1 MCGSD
6 NTKKPLKAQEGNSVV
21 TEIQVQ
27 NDHQMPL
34 PRTFEGKLYY
44 ATAEVAKIIGVTKQA
59 VIKWRNKGWLLADL
73 KTHDGVYLYEV
84 ERGAQLKS
92 VYHKNWTRGGYESM
106 PTFQSQWL
114 PYVTDSE
121 IGAVKR
127 LSHSASDDLKDKI
140 NSCDPHNIFEEAG
153 DSRNP
158 DKRKIIC
165 PICGNGKGDDA
176 TPVEADFKGDRWLY
190 HCFRECG
197 FQGDLLKII
206 ADEERLNLHDFNDMC
221 KALAIGAQLI
231 GYPLDSDSY
240 SSTKKKKATPK
251 KKRETSVS
259 ELPLIQM
266 DIADSQ
272 NHLDEL
278 PDFDRRS
285 LAIETF
291 RHFACGFLPKWTH
304 PKIRLEKG
312 KAFLTRR
319 IIIPTSDKAHYLAA
333 LPLSDRDKTDKQ
345 YWKMHAGAK
354 TELFNVSALSSDS
367 ELILVVEGEFD
378 AMSIWQASE
387 GNIAVVATLS
397 VGGYKELL
405 LSLLDEKKISDK
417 KFLILFDGDEAG
429 RTNAENLHGELIK
442 RKVPAVAKFLFD
454 FLTDDD
460 KNIFEAKVDANELL
474 ISRGDRFLNDLISK
488 IIADANTD
496 FANVEKDI
504 ADTKLFDQL
513 IAQWRDN
520 HKNAPINPKILAE
533 LKDAKA
539 YIENLTPENFNP
551 DDAFNVSIRRKI
563 ALCKFYIP
571 QFAATFFNILRDA
584 RDSAKKKIKDSEN
597 PSAELKNLANLA
609 PSDLATIVNEVATS
623 IKRDQKEYQ
632 KVVKKKEAEEKDFAR
647 WKEKQ
652 AKTKN
657 PKLLLSPEQ
666 VSRLFDMQNTDLYN
680 ALRLDYLFHN
690 EIKFLTDCDRWL
702 TFDKDKGIWIKG
714 NAGKN
719 SAVLPFAGRLAM
731 MLEENEPN
739 PLDFPTAKKII
750 RNWQT
755 NICVGAATN
764 LLKGV
769 NRIRITTDD
778 LDNHPNLL
786 NCKNGVID
794 LYDGKFYEIVDPALL
809 LTQQV
814 NAFYHAGYR
823 NETVEK
829 FLQDILPDEETRTAL
844 IRWLG
849 YCITGDVSAEKA
861 LFIYGTGGNGK
872 GTLTKLLIILLNN
885 YAASVP
891 VTAVIEAG
899 RLKDA
904 GAATTELNVLEKCRL
919 AIVEELPQGGRLDV
933 AKFKALTG
941 GDKIPVRRLHE
952 EFHNIDPT
960 HKLML
965 SGNHMPILSDTRDPG
980 LLRRLLNMLFGADFT
995 KNPDTLLKKKLL
1007 STDSL
1012 AAMLSLLVDAAQK
1025 FYRDGLIITNSMR
1038 EQTRNYLAE
1047 NDFIYDF
1054 ISEYC
1059 QRGQN
1064 LSIPRQQFLGRLK
1077 DICSDECFQ
1086 QFRNSDRALT
1096 DAIKRIDGIS
1106 YRRDMSGY
1114 QFFGIGWNNG
1124 NNKQSD
1130 DLRGEPIN
1138 PNDTPF

>member
-1 MCGSD
+1 M
-6 NTKKPLKAQEGNSVV
+6 NLK
-21 TEIQVQ
+21 
-27 NDHQMPL
+27 
-34 PRTFEGKLYY
+34 
-44 ATAEVAKIIGVTKQA
+44 
-59 VIKWRNKGWLLADL
+59 
-73 KTHDGVYLYEV
+73 
-84 ERGAQLKS
+84 
-92 VYHKNWTRGGYESM
+92 
-106 PTFQSQWL
+106 SQWL
-114 PYVTDSE
+114 PYATDAD
-121 IGAVKR
+121 IAAVKR
-127 LSHSASDDLKDKI
+127 LSRSSADDLKDKI
-140 NSCDPHNIFEEAG
+140 NSYDPHFIFEEAG
-153 DSRNP
+153 SSRNP

-165 PICGNGKGDDA
+165 PVCGNGKGRDA
-176 TPVEADFKGDRWLY
+176 TPVEVEFKGDRWLY

-231 GYPLDSDSY
+231 GYPLDSDFTY
-240 SSTKKKKATPK
+240 STKKKKSLPK
-251 KKRETSVS
+251 KKREISVS
-259 ELPLIQM
+259 ELPLIQI

-278 PDFDRRS
+278 PISDRRG
-285 LAIETF
+285 LTLETY
-291 RHFACGFLPKWTH
+291 RHFDCGYLDKWTH
-304 PKIRLEKG
+304 PKIRIEKG
-312 KAFLTRR
+312 KAFPTRR
-319 IIIPTSDKAHYLAA
+319 IIIPTTDKAHYLAA
-333 LPLSDRDKTDKQ
+333 LPLSDRDKIDKQ
-345 YWKMHAGAK
+345 YWKMHAGVK
-354 TELFNVSALSSDS
+354 TELFNLAALKSDTN
-367 ELILVVEGEFD
+367 LILVVEGEID
-378 AMSIWQASE
+378 AMSIWQAF
-387 GNIAVVATLS
+387 GGKIAVVATLS

-405 LSLLDEKKISDK
+405 LPLIDKRKITDK
-417 KFLILFDGDEAG
+417 KFLILFDGDDAG
-429 RTNAENLHGELIK
+429 KSNAENLRGELSK
-442 RKVPAVAKFLFD
+442 RQIPAISRFLFD
-454 FLTDDD
+454 SLTQADQSE
-460 KNIFEAKVDANELL
+460 FSSKVDANELL
-474 ISRGDRFLNDLISK
+474 IIRGDQFLNDLVAK
-488 IIADANTD
+488 IIDDSQAD
-496 FANVEKDI
+496 FATIEKEISDAKI
-504 ADTKLFDQL
+504 FDQL
-513 IAQWRDN
+513 ISLWRTN
-520 HKNAPINPKILAE
+520 HKNAPVDSKILAE

-539 YIENLTPENFNP
+539 YVENLTPENFNP

-571 QFAATFFNILRDA
+571 QFAATFFNVMRDA

-597 PSAELKNLANLA
+597 PSPELKNLANIA
-609 PSDLATIVNEVATS
+609 PSDIATIIDEVVTT
-623 IKRDQKEYQ
+623 IKRDQKDYQ
-632 KVVKKKEAEEKDFAR
+632 KAVKQKEAQEKELAR
-647 WKEKQ
+647 WNEKQ
-652 AKTKN
+652 AKPKN

-666 VSRLFDMQNTDLYN
+666 ATRLFAMKNTDLYN
-680 ALRLDYLFHN
+680 ALRLDYLFNN
-690 EIKFLTDCDRWL
+690 EIRFLTDCDRWL
-702 TFDKDKGIWIKG
+702 TFEKDKGIWVKG

-719 SAVLPFAGRLAM
+719 SAILPFAGRLAM

-739 PLDFPTAKKII
+739 PLEFPDAKKII
-750 RNWQT
+750 RSWQT

-814 NAFYHAGYR
+814 NAFYHAGFR
-823 NETVEK
+823 NETVDK
-829 FLQDILPDEETRTAL
+829 FLRDILPDDQTRAAL

-861 LFIYGTGGNGK
+861 LFIYGSGGNGK
-872 GTLTKLLIILLNN
+872 GTLTKLLIVLLND

-933 AKFKALTG
+933 AKFKSLTG

-980 LLRRLLNMLFGADFT
+980 LLRRLLNMLFSSDFT

-1007 STDSL
+1007 TPDSL
-1012 AAMLSLLVDAAQK
+1012 SAMLSLLVDAAQL
-1025 FYRDGLIITNSMR
+1025 FYRDGLIIADSMR
-1038 EQTRNYLAE
+1038 EQTRSYLAE

-1064 LSIPRQQFLGRLK
+1064 LSIPRQQFLAHLK
-1077 DICSDECFQ
+1077 EKCSDECFQ
-1086 QFRNSDRALT
+1086 QFRNSERALT
-1096 DAIKRIDGIS
+1096 DAISRIDGIS
-1106 YRRDMSGY
+1106 YRRTTGGERK
-1114 QFFGIGWNNG
+1114 FFGIGWNNSG
-1124 NNKQSD
+1124 HN
-1130 DLRGEPIN
+1130 
-1138 PNDTPF
+1138 

>member
-1 MCGSD
+1 M
-6 NTKKPLKAQEGNSVV
+6 NFK
-21 TEIQVQ
+21 
-27 NDHQMPL
+27 
-34 PRTFEGKLYY
+34 
-44 ATAEVAKIIGVTKQA
+44 
-59 VIKWRNKGWLLADL
+59 
-73 KTHDGVYLYEV
+73 
-84 ERGAQLKS
+84 
-92 VYHKNWTRGGYESM
+92 
-106 PTFQSQWL
+106 SQWL
-114 PYVTDSE
+114 PYATDSDVE
-121 IGAVKR
+121 AVKR
-127 LSHSASDDLKDKI
+127 LSRSSADDLKDKI
-140 NSCDPHNIFEEAG
+140 NSYDPHFIFEEAG
-153 DSRNP
+153 SSRNP

-165 PICGNGKGDDA
+165 PVCGNGKGSDA
-176 TPVEADFKGDRWLY
+176 TPVEVEFKGDRWLY

-231 GYPLDSDSY
+231 GYPLDSDFTH
-240 SSTKKKKATPK
+240 SSKKKKSLSK
-251 KKRETSVS
+251 KKRETSTS

-272 NHLDEL
+272 NHLVKL
-278 PDFDRRS
+278 PESDHRG
-285 LAIETF
+285 LTIETF
-291 RHFACGFLPKWTH
+291 QHFACGYLDKWSH
-304 PKIRLEKG
+304 PKVRLEKG
-312 KAFLTRR
+312 KAFPTRR
-319 IIIPTSDKAHYLAA
+319 IIIPTADKAHYLAA
-333 LPLSDRDKTDKQ
+333 LPLSDRDNIDKS

-354 TELFNVSALSSDS
+354 TQLFNLSALSSDS

-378 AMSIWQASE
+378 AMSIWQAFGS
-387 GNIAVVATLS
+387 NVAVVATLS

-405 LSLLDEKKISDK
+405 LPLLDDKKIADKIADK
-417 KFLILFDGDEAG
+417 KFLLLFDGDDAG
-429 RTNAENLHGELIK
+429 RTNSQNLRGELIK
-442 RKVPAVAKFLFD
+442 RNIPSVAKFLYD
-454 FLTDDD
+454 SLTDED
-460 KNIFEAKVDANELL
+460 KQIFDEKVDANQILL
-474 ISRGDRFLNDLISK
+474 SRGDQFLHELISK
-488 IIADANTD
+488 IIDDARENFSTIEKEIADA
-496 FANVEKDI
+496 
-504 ADTKLFDQL
+504 KLFDQL
-513 IAQWRDN
+513 LNQWRDN
-520 HKNAPINPKILAE
+520 HKNAPVDPKILAE
-533 LKDAKA
+533 LKDAKN

-563 ALCKFYIP
+563 ALCKFYMP
-571 QFAATFFNILRDA
+571 QLAATFFNVLRDA
-584 RDSAKKKIKDSEN
+584 RDSAKKKIKDSNN
-597 PSAELKNLANLA
+597 PSSELKNLANLV
-609 PSDLATIVNEVATS
+609 PSDLATTVDEVVTT

-632 KVVKKKEAEEKDFAR
+632 KALKQKESEEKDLAR

-652 AKTKN
+652 AKPKN

-666 VSRLFDMQNTDLYN
+666 VTRLFAMKNTDLYN
-680 ALRLDYLFHN
+680 ALRLDFLFNN
-690 EIKFLTDCDRWL
+690 EIRFLTDCDRWL

-719 SAVLPFAGRLAM
+719 SAILPFAGRLAM

-739 PLDFPTAKKII
+739 PLDFPDAKKII
-750 RNWQT
+750 RSWQT

-794 LYDGKFYEIVDPALL
+794 LYDGKFYEVVDPALL

-814 NAFYHAGYR
+814 NAFYHAGFR
-823 NETVEK
+823 NETVDK
-829 FLQDILPDEETRTAL
+829 FLRDILPDEETRAAL

-849 YCITGDVSAEKA
+849 YCLTGDVSAEKA

-872 GTLTKLLIILLNN
+872 GTLTKLLIILLND

-933 AKFKALTG
+933 AKFKSLTG

-980 LLRRLLNMLFGADFT
+980 LLRRLLNMLFSADFT

-1007 STDSL
+1007 ATDSL
-1012 AAMLSLLVDAAQK
+1012 AAMLSLLVDAAQL
-1025 FYRDGLIITNSMR
+1025 FYRDGLIIADSMR
-1038 EQTRNYLAE
+1038 EQTRSYLAE

-1077 DICSDECFQ
+1077 EKCSDECFQ
-1086 QFRNSDRALT
+1086 QFKNSDRALT
-1096 DAIKRIDGIS
+1096 DAISRIDGIS
-1106 YRRDMSGY
+1106 YRRTTGGERK
-1114 QFFGIGWNNG
+1114 FFGIGWNNSG
-1124 NNKQSD
+1124 HN
-1130 DLRGEPIN
+1130 
-1138 PNDTPF
+1138 

>member
-1 MCGSD
+1 MYF
-6 NTKKPLKAQEGNSVV
+6 K
-21 TEIQVQ
+21 
-27 NDHQMPL
+27 
-34 PRTFEGKLYY
+34 
-44 ATAEVAKIIGVTKQA
+44 
-59 VIKWRNKGWLLADL
+59 
-73 KTHDGVYLYEV
+73 
-84 ERGAQLKS
+84 
-92 VYHKNWTRGGYESM
+92 
-106 PTFQSQWL
+106 SQWL
-114 PYVTDSE
+114 PYATDSDVE
-121 IGAVKR
+121 AVKR
-127 LSHSASDDLKDKI
+127 LSRSATDDLKDKI
-140 NSCDPHNIFEEAG
+140 NSYDPHLIFEEAG
-153 DSRNP
+153 SSRNP

-165 PICGNGKGDDA
+165 PVCGNGKGRDA
-176 TPVEADFKGDRWLY
+176 TPVEVEFKGDRWLY

-231 GYPLDSDSY
+231 GYPLDSDFTL
-240 SSTKKKKATPK
+240 SSKKKKALSQ
-251 KKRETSVS
+251 KKRETSAS

-278 PDFDRRS
+278 PVSDRRG
-285 LAIETF
+285 LTLETYH
-291 RHFACGFLPKWTH
+291 HFGCGYLDKWSH

-312 KAFLTRR
+312 KNFPTRR
-319 IIIPTSDKAHYLAA
+319 IIIPTADKAHYLAA
-333 LPLSDRDKTDKQ
+333 LPLSDRDKTDKS
-345 YWKMHAGAK
+345 YWKMHAGVK
-354 TELFNVSALSSDS
+354 TELFNLAALKSDAN
-367 ELILVVEGEFD
+367 LILIVEGEID
-378 AMSIWQASE
+378 SMSIWQATN
-387 GNIAVVATLS
+387 GYAAVVATLS

-405 LSLLDEKKISDK
+405 LPLIDKRKITGK
-417 KFLILFDGDEAG
+417 KFLILFDNDDAG
-429 RTNAENLHGELIK
+429 KSNAKILRGELVK
-442 RKVPAVAKFLFD
+442 RGIPATCRFFFD
-454 FLTDDD
+454 SLTETDQMEFG
-460 KNIFEAKVDANELL
+460 NKVDANELL
-474 ISRGDRFLNDLISK
+474 IARGDQFLNDLVAK
-488 IIADANTD
+488 IINDSQADFSTI
-496 FANVEKDI
+496 EKEI
-504 ADTKLFDQL
+504 ADVKLFDQL
-513 IAQWRDN
+513 ISLWRTN
-520 HKNAPINPKILAE
+520 HKNAPVDSKILAE

-539 YIENLTPENFNP
+539 YVENLMPENFNP
-551 DDAFNVSIRRKI
+551 DDAFNISIRRKI
-563 ALCKFYIP
+563 ALCKFYMP
-571 QFAATFFNILRDA
+571 QFAATFFNVMRDA
-584 RDSAKKKIKDSEN
+584 RDFAKKKIKDSDN
-597 PSAELKNLANLA
+597 PSPELKNLANLA
-609 PSDLATIVNEVATS
+609 PSDFATIIDEVVTT

-632 KVVKKKEAEEKDFAR
+632 KAVKQKEAEEKELAR
-647 WKEKQ
+647 WIEKQ

-666 VSRLFDMQNTDLYN
+666 VNRLFAMKNTDLYN
-680 ALRLDYLFHN
+680 ALRLDYLFNN
-690 EIKFLTDCDRWL
+690 EIRFLTDCDRWL
-702 TFDKDKGIWIKG
+702 TFDKDKGIWVKG

-719 SAVLPFAGRLAM
+719 SAILPFAGRLAM

-739 PLDFPTAKKII
+739 PLDFPDAKKII
-750 RNWQT
+750 RSWQT
-755 NICVGAATN
+755 NLCVGAATN

-814 NAFYHAGYR
+814 NAFYRPGYH
-823 NETVEK
+823 NDTIEK
-829 FLQDILPDEETRTAL
+829 FLRDILPDEQTRAAL

-849 YCITGDVSAEKA
+849 YCLTGDVSAEKA
-861 LFIYGTGGNGK
+861 LFIYGSGGNGK
-872 GTLTKLLIILLNN
+872 GTLTKLLIILLND

-933 AKFKALTG
+933 AKFKSLTG

-980 LLRRLLNMLFGADFT
+980 LLRRLLNMLFSADFT

-1007 STDSL
+1007 APDSL
-1012 AAMLSLLVDAAQK
+1012 AAMLSLLVDAAQL
-1025 FYRDGLIITNSMR
+1025 FYRDGLIIADSML
-1038 EQTRNYLAE
+1038 EQTRSYLAE

-1064 LSIPRQQFLGRLK
+1064 FSIPRQQFLGRLK
-1077 DICSDECFQ
+1077 EKCSDECFQ
-1086 QFRNSDRALT
+1086 QFRNSERALT

-1106 YRRDMSGY
+1106 YRRDMNGY

-1124 NNKQSD
+1124 GRN
-1130 DLRGEPIN
+1130 
-1138 PNDTPF
+1138 

>member
-1 MCGSD
+1 
-6 NTKKPLKAQEGNSVV
+6 
-21 TEIQVQ
+21 
-27 NDHQMPL
+27 
-34 PRTFEGKLYY
+34 
-44 ATAEVAKIIGVTKQA
+44 
-59 VIKWRNKGWLLADL
+59 
-73 KTHDGVYLYEV
+73 
-84 ERGAQLKS
+84 
-92 VYHKNWTRGGYESM
+92 
-106 PTFQSQWL
+106 
-114 PYVTDSE
+114 
-121 IGAVKR
+121 
-127 LSHSASDDLKDKI
+127 
-140 NSCDPHNIFEEAG
+140 
-153 DSRNP
+153 
-158 DKRKIIC
+158 
-165 PICGNGKGDDA
+165 
-176 TPVEADFKGDRWLY
+176 
-190 HCFRECG
+190 
-197 FQGDLLKII
+197 
-206 ADEERLNLHDFNDMC
+206 
-221 KALAIGAQLI
+221 
-231 GYPLDSDSY
+231 
-240 SSTKKKKATPK
+240 
-251 KKRETSVS
+251 
-259 ELPLIQM
+259 M

-272 NHLDEL
+272 NHLNEL
-278 PDFDRRS
+278 PDSDRRG
-285 LAIETF
+285 LTVETYQ
-291 RHFACGFLPKWTH
+291 HFACGYLDKWVH

-312 KAFLTRR
+312 KAFPSRR

-333 LPLSDRDKTDKQ
+333 LPLSDRDKTDKS
-345 YWKMHAGAK
+345 YWKMHAGVK
-354 TELFNVSALSSDS
+354 TELFNLAALKSDTD
-367 ELILVVEGEFD
+367 LILVVEGEFD
-378 AMSIWQASE
+378 AMSIWQASG
-387 GNIAVVATLS
+387 GNVAVVATLS

-405 LSLLDEKKISDK
+405 LPLLDEKKIADK
-417 KFLILFDGDEAG
+417 KFLLLFDGDDAG
-429 RTNAENLHGELIK
+429 RTNSQNLRGELLK
-442 RKVPAVAKFLFD
+442 RNIPAVSKFLFD
-454 FLTDDD
+454 ALTDSD
-460 KNIFEAKVDANELL
+460 KQLFGTKVDANQILL
-474 ISRGDRFLNDLISK
+474 ERGDQFLHDLIAK
-488 IIADANTD
+488 IIEDSQADFSSVEKEIADA
-496 FANVEKDI
+496 KI
-504 ADTKLFDQL
+504 FDHL

-520 HKNAPINPKILAE
+520 HKNAPVAPKILAE
-533 LKDAKA
+533 LKDAKN

-563 ALCKFYIP
+563 ALCKFYMP
-571 QFAATFFNILRDA
+571 QLAATFFNVLRDA
-584 RDSAKKKIKDSEN
+584 RDSAKKKIKDSDN
-597 PSAELKNLANLA
+597 PSSQLKNLANLA
-609 PSDLATIVNEVATS
+609 PSDLATIVDEVVTT
-623 IKRDQKEYQ
+623 IKRDQKDYQ
-632 KVVKKKEAEEKDFAR
+632 KAVKQKEAEEKDLAR

-652 AKTKN
+652 AKPKN
-657 PKLLLSPEQ
+657 PKLMLSPDQ
-666 VSRLFDMQNTDLYN
+666 VTRLFAMKNTDLYN
-680 ALRLDYLFHN
+680 ALRLDYLFN
-690 EIKFLTDCDRWL
+690 REIRFLTDCDRWL
-702 TFDKDKGIWIKG
+702 TFDKDKGIWVKG

-719 SAVLPFAGRLAM
+719 SAILPFAGRLAM

-739 PLDFPTAKKII
+739 PLDFPDAKKII
-750 RNWQT
+750 RSWQT
-755 NICVGAATN
+755 NLCVGAATN

-778 LDNHPNLL
+778 LDNHSNLL

-809 LTQQV
+809 LSQQV
-814 NAFYHAGYR
+814 NAFYRVGFR
-823 NETVEK
+823 NETVDK
-829 FLQDILPDEETRTAL
+829 FLRDILPDEETRAAL

-872 GTLTKLLIILLNN
+872 GTLTKLLIILLND

-933 AKFKALTG
+933 AKFKSLTG

-1007 STDSL
+1007 VPDALS
-1012 AAMLSLLVDAAQK
+1012 AMLALLVDAAQK
-1025 FYRDGLIITNSMR
+1025 FYRDGLIIADSMR

-1077 DICSDECFQ
+1077 EKCSDECFQ

-1106 YRRDMSGY
+1106 YRRDMNGY

-1124 NNKQSD
+1124 GNNQ
-1130 DLRGEPIN
+1130 

>member
-1 MCGSD
+1 MYF
-6 NTKKPLKAQEGNSVV
+6 K
-21 TEIQVQ
+21 
-27 NDHQMPL
+27 
-34 PRTFEGKLYY
+34 
-44 ATAEVAKIIGVTKQA
+44 
-59 VIKWRNKGWLLADL
+59 
-73 KTHDGVYLYEV
+73 
-84 ERGAQLKS
+84 
-92 VYHKNWTRGGYESM
+92 
-106 PTFQSQWL
+106 SQWL
-114 PYVTDSE
+114 PYVTDSDVE
-121 IGAVKR
+121 SVKR
-127 LSHSASDDLKDKI
+127 FSRSTSDDLKAKI
-140 NSCDPHNIFEEAG
+140 NAYDPHFIFEEAG

-176 TPVEADFKGDRWLY
+176 TPVEVEFKGDRWLY

-206 ADEERLNLHDFNDMC
+206 ATEEHLNLRDHSDMC

-231 GYPLDSDSY
+231 GYPLDSTFVA
-240 SSTKKKKATPK
+240 STKKKNFTPK
-251 KKRETSVS
+251 KKRETSSS
-259 ELPLIQM
+259 ELPLIQI

-278 PDFDRRS
+278 PESDRRG
-285 LAIETF
+285 LNIETF
-291 RHFACGFLPKWTH
+291 RHFSCGYFDKWAH
-304 PKIRLEKG
+304 PKIRLEKS
-312 KAFLTRR
+312 KAFTTRR

-333 LPLSDRDKTDKQ
+333 LPLSDRDKIDKQ

-354 TELFNVSALSSDS
+354 TQLFNFSALSSDA
-367 ELILVVEGEFD
+367 EIILVVEGEFD
-378 AMSIWQASE
+378 AMSIWQASS

-397 VGGYKELL
+397 AGGYKELL
-405 LSLLDEKKISDK
+405 LTLLNEKKISDK
-417 KFLILFDGDEAG
+417 KFLLLFDSDDTG
-429 RTNAENLHGELIK
+429 RTNSQNLRGELSK
-442 RKVPAVAKFLFD
+442 RNIPSVSRFLFD
-454 FLTDDD
+454 SLTDED
-460 KNIFEAKVDANELL
+460 KQFFGAKVDANEL
-474 ISRGDRFLNDLISK
+474 IIARGNQFLNDLVTK
-488 IIADANTD
+488 IIEDSQADFSAIEKEIADA
-496 FANVEKDI
+496 
-504 ADTKLFDQL
+504 KLFDQL
-513 IAQWRDN
+513 IAQWRNN
-520 HKNAPINPKILAE
+520 HKNAPVDPKILAE
-533 LKDAKA
+533 LKVAKD
-539 YIENLTPENFNP
+539 YVENLTPENFNP

-563 ALCKFYIP
+563 ALCKFYMP
-571 QFAATFFNILRDA
+571 QLAATFFNVLRDA
-584 RDSAKKKIKDSEN
+584 RDSAKKKIKDSDN
-597 PSAELKNLANLA
+597 PSSQLKNLANLA
-609 PSDLATIVNEVATS
+609 PSDLATIVDEVVTT
-623 IKRDQKEYQ
+623 IKRDQKDYQ
-632 KVVKKKEAEEKDFAR
+632 KAVKKKEDEEKDLAR

-652 AKTKN
+652 AKPKN
-657 PKLLLSPEQ
+657 PKLLLSPDQ
-666 VSRLFDMQNTDLYN
+666 VTRLFAMQNTDLYN
-680 ALRLDYLFHN
+680 ALRLDYLFN
-690 EIKFLTDCDRWL
+690 SEIRFLTDCDRWL

-719 SAVLPFAGRLAM
+719 SAILPFAGRLAM

-739 PLDFPTAKKII
+739 PLDFPDTKKII
-750 RNWQT
+750 RSWQT

-778 LDNHPNLL
+778 LDNHTNLL

-794 LYDGKFYEIVDPALL
+794 LYDGKFYETVDPTLL

-814 NAFYHAGYR
+814 NAFYRVGFR
-823 NETVEK
+823 NETVDK
-829 FLQDILPDEETRTAL
+829 FLRDILPDEETRAAL

-872 GTLTKLLIILLNN
+872 GTLTKLLIILLND

-891 VTAVIEAG
+891 VTAIIEAG

-933 AKFKALTG
+933 AKFKSLTG

-1007 STDSL
+1007 TSDSL
-1012 AAMLSLLVDAAQK
+1012 SAMLSLLVDAAQL
-1025 FYRDGLIITNSMR
+1025 FYRDGLIIADSMR

-1077 DICSDECFQ
+1077 EKCSDECFQ

-1106 YRRDMSGY
+1106 YRRDMNGY

-1124 NNKQSD
+1124 GNNQ
-1130 DLRGEPIN
+1130 

>member
-1 MCGSD
+1 MY
-6 NTKKPLKAQEGNSVV
+6 LK
-21 TEIQVQ
+21 
-27 NDHQMPL
+27 
-34 PRTFEGKLYY
+34 
-44 ATAEVAKIIGVTKQA
+44 
-59 VIKWRNKGWLLADL
+59 
-73 KTHDGVYLYEV
+73 
-84 ERGAQLKS
+84 
-92 VYHKNWTRGGYESM
+92 
-106 PTFQSQWL
+106 SQWL
-114 PYVTDSE
+114 PYATEADIE
-121 IGAVKR
+121 AIKR
-127 LSHSASDDLKDKI
+127 LSRSTTDDLKDKI
-140 NSCDPHNIFEEAG
+140 NTYDPHFLFEEAG

-176 TPVEADFKGDRWLY
+176 TPVEVELKGDRWLY

-231 GYPLDSDSY
+231 GYPLDSTSAPP
-240 SSTKKKKATPK
+240 TKKKKSTPK
-251 KKRETSVS
+251 KKRETSAS
-259 ELPLIQM
+259 ELPLIQI

-272 NHLDEL
+272 NHLNEL
-278 PDFDRRS
+278 PDSDRRG
-285 LAIETF
+285 LTLETF
-291 RHFACGFLPKWTH
+291 QHFACGYLDKWSH

-312 KAFLTRR
+312 RAFPTRR
-319 IIIPTSDKAHYLAA
+319 IIIPTADKAHYLAA
-333 LPLSDRDKTDKQ
+333 LPLSDRNQTDKQ

-354 TELFNVSALSSDS
+354 TQLFNVSALLSDS
-367 ELILVVEGEFD
+367 ELILVVEGEID
-378 AMSIWQASE
+378 AMSIWQAS
-387 GNIAVVATLS
+387 GSNVAVVATLS

-405 LSLLDEKKISDK
+405 LPLLDEKKIADK
-417 KFLILFDGDEAG
+417 KFLLLFDGDDAG
-429 RTNAENLHGELIK
+429 KTNAQNLRGELIK
-442 RKVPAVAKFLFD
+442 RNISAISKFLFD
-454 FLTDDD
+454 SLTDED
-460 KNIFEAKVDANELL
+460 KQIFGAKVDANQILL
-474 ISRGDRFLNDLISK
+474 ERGDQFLNNLVAK
-488 IIADANTD
+488 IIDDSRVDFSAVEKEIADA
-496 FANVEKDI
+496 
-504 ADTKLFDQL
+504 KLFDHL
-513 IAQWRDN
+513 ISQWRDN
-520 HKNAPINPKILAE
+520 HKNAPVDSKILAE

-539 YIENLTPENFNP
+539 YVENLTPENFNP

-563 ALCKFYIP
+563 ALCKFYMP
-571 QFAATFFNILRDA
+571 QLAATFFNVMRDA
-584 RDSAKKKIKDSEN
+584 RDSAKKKIKDSDN
-597 PSAELKNLANLA
+597 PSTELKNLANLA
-609 PSDLATIVNEVATS
+609 PSDLATIVDEVVTT
-623 IKRDQKEYQ
+623 IKRDQKDYQ
-632 KVVKKKEAEEKDFAR
+632 KVVEKKEAEEKDLAR

-652 AKTKN
+652 AKPKN
-657 PKLLLSPEQ
+657 PKLLLSPDQ
-666 VSRLFDMQNTDLYN
+666 ATRLFAMKNTDLYN
-680 ALRLDYLFHN
+680 ALRLDYLFSSD
-690 EIKFLTDCDRWL
+690 IRFLTDCDRWL
-702 TFDKDKGIWIKG
+702 TFDKDKGIWVKG

-719 SAVLPFAGRLAM
+719 SAILPFAGRLAM

-739 PLDFPTAKKII
+739 PIDFPDAKKII
-750 RNWQT
+750 RSWQT

-764 LLKGV
+764 LLKGI

-778 LDNHPNLL
+778 LDNHSNLL

-814 NAFYHAGYR
+814 NAFYHVGYR
-823 NETVEK
+823 NETVDK
-829 FLQDILPDEETRTAL
+829 FLCDILPDEETRAAL

-872 GTLTKLLIILLNN
+872 GTLTKLLIILLND

-933 AKFKALTG
+933 AKFKSLTG

-995 KNPDTLLKKKLL
+995 RNPDTLLKKKLL
-1007 STDSL
+1007 VPDALS
-1012 AAMLSLLVDAAQK
+1012 AMLALLVDAAQK
-1025 FYRDGLIITNSMR
+1025 FFRDGLIITDSMR
-1038 EQTRNYLAE
+1038 EQTRSYLAE
-1047 NDFIYDF
+1047 NDFIADF

-1077 DICSDECFQ
+1077 EKCSDECFQ

-1106 YRRDMSGY
+1106 YRRDMNGY

-1124 NNKQSD
+1124 GNNQPD
-1130 DLRGEPIN
+1130 DFRGEPVD